1 MNVLVAIFATVGR
14 MARPAWIR
22 APAAQV
28 VGHVHALV
36 SPEPAAQLAALRIIV
51 PAMILLCPETRHGP
65 RIAAG
70 PTALRVAPEGLQWF
84 VTHVPIT
91 PGVATFAQAACA
103 FAALCALVGMWS
115 RPALAVMT
123 IAAFYLFA
131 ISQLTGAVWHDMHLL
146 WMSAL
151 LAASPCD
158 EALAYDRRGEPARED
173 STRYGLPLLFARLL
187 LGCIYFFPGFHKVAT
202 SGLDWALSDNL
213 RNQMWWKWAEHGRA
227 GTLRV
232 DRVPGLLQA
241 GGLFVLAFE
250 LSFPFLVLSRRA
262 RPWLA
267 VAGVVFHLLAGALF
281 RIPFVSLW
289 ALYVV
294 LVDPRRIRHLP
305 PAAAVA
311 RWADAARATLAR
323 LATGP
328 AARPVRRDREHAHD
342 LLSGAAGP
350 PPAAKVLTI
359 AVGTVLVA
367 GAFVQGARGQ
377 MRAYPFACY
386 PTFQWMVGTEM
397 PDLVVEIETAD
408 GRRVALP
415 HARDST
421 GYRTQRQWGEIWSLA
436 GVTGPVSAD
445 RLRAYLEEVRRFEP
459 ARSLAA
465 GAVRA
470 RFYRG
475 HVSVVPHQ
483 SGRPDAVP
491 RSDVLL
497 LELPLT
503 PS

>member
-1 MNVLVAIFATVGR
+1 

-22 APAAQV
+22 AAAAHLI
-28 VGHVHALV
+28 GCARGLV
-36 SPEPAAQLAALRIIV
+36 APEPAAQLAALRIVV

-65 RIAAG
+65 RIAAA
-70 PTALRVAPEGLQWF
+70 PAALRVAPEGLGWL
-84 VTHVPIT
+84 VAHVPIT
-91 PGVATFAQAACA
+91 PAVATAAQAACA
-103 FAALCALVGMWS
+103 FAALCAIVGVWT

-123 IAAFYLFA
+123 AAAFYLFA

-146 WMSAL
+146 WMGAL

-173 STRYGLPLLFARLL
+173 STRYGLPLFFARLL
-187 LGCIYFFPGFHKVAT
+187 LGCVYFFPGFHKVAT
-202 SGLDWALSDNL
+202 SGLAWALSDNL
-213 RNQMWWKWAEHGRA
+213 RNQLWWKWAEHAASGA
-227 GTLRV
+227 QPLRV

-250 LSFPFLVLSRRA
+250 LSFPVLVFSRRA

-267 VAGVVFHLLAGALF
+267 LAGVVFHLLAGALF

-294 LVDPRRIRHLP
+294 LVDPRAIRRLRMMT
-305 PAAAVA
+305 AVA
-311 RWADAARATLAR
+311 RWAAAARAGLA
-323 LATGP
+323 AH
-328 AARPVRRDREHAHD
+328 ADRPDREHAND
-342 LLSGAAGP
+342 LASPGANREHANDFP
-350 PPAAKVLTI
+350 SPAAKVLTI
-359 AVGTVLVA
+359 AVGAALVA
-367 GAFVQGARGQ
+367 AAFVQGARGQ

-415 HARDST
+415 HARDRN

-436 GVTGPVSAD
+436 GVTGPVSAE
-445 RLRAYLEEVRRFEP
+445 RLRAYLEQVRRFEP

-465 GAVRA
+465 GALRA

-475 HVSVVPHQ
+475 HVSVVPQ
-483 SGRPDAVP
+483 ASGRYETQVRDG
-491 RSDVLL
+491 DLL
-497 LELPLT
+497 LDLPLT

>member
-1 MNVLVAIFATVGR
+1 
-14 MARPAWIR
+14 MARPAWLR
-22 APAAQV
+22 AAATRL
-28 VGHVHALV
+28 VGCARALV
-36 SPEPAAQLAALRIIV
+36 APEPAAQLAALRIVV

-70 PTALRVAPEGLQWF
+70 PAALRVAPEGLEWF
-84 VTHVPIT
+84 VAHVPIT
-91 PGVATFAQAACA
+91 PAVATIAQAACA
-103 FAALCALVGMWS
+103 FAALCAVVGIWA

-123 IAAFYLFA
+123 VAAFYLFA

-146 WMSAL
+146 WMAAL

-202 SGLDWALSDNL
+202 SGLAWALSDNL
-213 RNQMWWKWAEHGRA
+213 RNQMWWKWAEHGTAGALPLHALRA
-227 GTLRV
+227 

-250 LSFPFLVLSRRA
+250 LSFPVLVLSRRA

-267 VAGVVFHLLAGALF
+267 VAGVVFHILAGALL

-294 LVDPRRIRHLP
+294 LVDPRWIRRLRVTAAVERWARS
-305 PAAAVA
+305 AAAKA
-311 RWADAARATLAR
+311 
-323 LATGP
+323 
-328 AARPVRRDREHAHD
+328 
-342 LLSGAAGP
+342 AAGG
-350 PPAAKVLTI
+350 ADRASLLTI
-359 AVGTVLVA
+359 AVGTALVA

-377 MRAYPFACY
+377 MRAFPFACY

-415 HARDST
+415 HARDRT

-445 RLRAYLEEVRRFEP
+445 RLRAYLEEVRRLEP
-459 ARSLAA
+459 ARSIAA

-470 RFYRG
+470 RFYRA
-475 HVSVVPHQ
+475 HVSVVPVAPEG
-483 SGRPDAVP
+483 SGRDPTALPVLP
-491 RSDVLL
+491 GEVLL
-497 LELPLT
+497 LDLPLT